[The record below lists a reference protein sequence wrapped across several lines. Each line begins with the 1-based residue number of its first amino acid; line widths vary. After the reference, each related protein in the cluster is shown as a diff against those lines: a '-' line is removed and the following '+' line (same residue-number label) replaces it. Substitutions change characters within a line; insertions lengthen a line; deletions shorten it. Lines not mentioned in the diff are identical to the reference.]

1 MTVRTIDEIFRDF
14 VTDGVPASGPFNPHK
29 PDIRDTL
36 KALTEGSQNFPDNRV
51 IRLNNANEGTG
62 NNIVVTASVEI
73 PVAAFQVLY
82 ILNVTQENTGPVTVS
97 GAISRDLVTNTS
109 APVPVGYLKPG
120 MAVLCIDTGTTLRML
135 SYGDERIL
143 VEEAESILAETTA
156 IKNQTSVIRDEAEA
170 ARDVAA
176 GYASDAVSQGN
187 VPIYSAVEAI
197 PSLAIPVGIS
207 AFRVNGWS
215 VAGDGYTALFKE
227 VSSQPS
233 HSRWV
238 RDVSGRYFENT
249 RPVFFILA
257 TGQSNIAISRSKQ
270 WAPRKNIWRWNN
282 ADAVDGSTGNQFVQ
296 VSASNVQVSSVFAD
310 SLARENPGMDFYI
323 LNVGFGGREIN
334 HWLPGASAPDVYANI
349 TANIA
354 GALTAAG
361 VTKVNQM
368 LWWQGEADYFTSTLP
383 LYEAKFEQLIAR
395 FQTESWFDQSS
406 PIFIFGTANAAQGGH
421 ANYDLINLILQRC
434 GSNDPTRRQFFYTS
448 MLPPDF
454 WEDNLHPNA
463 DGVYLVAQMA
473 AHQFLGRAGK
483 FGYGMTVNP
492 ADGSVSIGKTLFS
505 RSMLTVSRNDAY
517 NRDLGSPSLLHL
529 IPGNADINSRF
540 LHEAFSTS
548 VQWSAR
554 RANGTLS
561 LPQSLKS
568 NDVLLDLTTAGYN
581 GSSYT
586 SLTGGLQV
594 RASSDWTSSSTP
606 TNVRILVVPAGSTV
620 QATAARFNEN
630 LDAIF
635 TRSVIFK
642 PPSEPVLEENGQVSI
657 GRDSDTTLVFRVRG
671 TDGVIRSATITV
683 S

>member
-1 MTVRTIDEIFRDF
+1 MTVPVPDQLEFISDGNGVIKEFSYPRRFLQKDEIVVAFRKDNSDTIKSLNIDYTIAGSSWPNGGSIVF
-14 VTDGVPASGPFNPHK
+14 TVAPPVGVKVVRYRMTQAK
-29 PDIRDTL
+29 QTVD
-36 KALTEGSQNFPDNRV
+36 
-51 IRLNNANEGTG
+51 LNNNQRNDSKAVEVQLDRLTMAIQDRGSFLTRLWDWLSS
-62 NNIVVTASVEI
+62 TA
-73 PVAAFQVLY
+73 A
-82 ILNVTQENTGPVTVS
+82 G
-97 GAISRDLVTNTS
+97 
-109 APVPVGYLKPG
+109 LKTER
-120 MAVLCIDTGTTLRML
+120 A
-135 SYGDERIL
+135 ERIAGDAAL
-143 VEEAESILAETTA
+143 NGRVNKEITDRENGDKAVASLIGQAGSIEVPFYDTR
-156 IKNQTSVIRDEAEA
+156 SA
-170 ARDVAA
+170 A
-176 GYASDAVSQGN
+176 
-187 VPIYSAVEAI
+187 
-197 PSLAIPVGIS
+197 SLAVIKATVQSIQTGGDNATGDAPLTVWKKS
-207 AFRVNGWS
+207 ASRP
-215 VAGDGYTALFKE
+215 T
-227 VSSQPS
+227 
-233 HSRWV
+233 HSRWF
-238 RDVSGRYFENT
+238 RSADGAYWENT

-257 TGQSNIAISRSKQ
+257 TGQSNIAIARSKQ

-282 ADAVDGSTGNQFVQ
+282 ADAVDGSIGNQFVQ
-296 VSASNVQVSSVFAD
+296 VSTSNVQVSSVFAD

-361 VTKVNQM
+361 VSKVNQM

-383 LYEAKFEQLIAR
+383 LYEAKFELLIAR
-395 FQTESWFDQSS
+395 FQIESWFDQSS

-448 MLPPDF
+448 MLPSDF

-492 ADGSVSIGKTLFS
+492 ADGSVSLGKTLYS

-517 NRDLGSPSLLHL
+517 SRDLGSPSLLHL
-529 IPGNADINSRF
+529 IPGDADINSRF
-540 LHEAFSTS
+540 LHEAFATS

-554 RANGTLS
+554 RANGTLAI
-561 LPQSLKS
+561 PQSLKS
-568 NDVLLDLTTAGYN
+568 GDVLLDLATAGYN

-594 RASSDWTSSSTP
+594 RASSDWTASSTS

-657 GRDSDTTLVFRVRG
+657 GRPTNTSLVFRARG
-671 TDGVIRSATITV
+671 TDGIIRSATITLT
-683 S
+683 